1 MMRGTTCRRDD
12 LAVSEVI
19 GVVMLLA
26 MVVTMMGGVF
36 LVLTPY
42 VNDFQDNTSWAN
54 SNGIAERL
62 DSRIDVVASSA
73 NNTGLRTTIN
83 SLSSSIAPV
92 INAEIWTLSAD
103 LTWNERVN
111 VEYLNQTTFSIHA
124 VNESAV
130 KAEIWT
136 PESVEY
142 VNFTPSEEPITISHN
157 TTLQG
162 TYIVTIY
169 NVHDVAIHKYAH
181 ASLSGLLVNTKVQTG
196 EHSIGIIN
204 DARFDKFSNEP
215 WKVTSSPDMKI
226 EELFDG
232 TMRSSMSLRNI
243 QVVGAVPDGRDATFD
258 IRSKGPVQIFSGDA
272 WNFRYTYSSD
282 LGPTITP
289 QMNEGWLIDYQLHK
303 VSDTLEEYRG
313 IRPWLRE
320 SGFDGM
326 TIDHDGMMIDLEID
340 LQLVEVSR

>member
-1 MMRGTTCRRDD
+1 MMEGTTCRRDD

-111 VEYLNQTTFSIHA
+111 VEYLNQKH
-124 VNESAV
+124 
-130 KAEIWT
+130 
-136 PESVEY
+136 
-142 VNFTPSEEPITISHN
+142 
-157 TTLQG
+157 
-162 TYIVTIY
+162 
-169 NVHDVAIHKYAH
+169 
-181 ASLSGLLVNTKVQTG
+181 SLSM
-196 EHSIGIIN
+196 
-204 DARFDKFSNEP
+204 P
-215 WKVTSSPDMKI
+215 
-226 EELFDG
+226 
-232 TMRSSMSLRNI
+232 
-243 QVVGAVPDGRDATFD
+243 
-258 IRSKGPVQIFSGDA
+258 
-272 WNFRYTYSSD
+272 
-282 LGPTITP
+282 
-289 QMNEGWLIDYQLHK
+289 
-303 VSDTLEEYRG
+303 
-313 IRPWLRE
+313 
-320 SGFDGM
+320 
-326 TIDHDGMMIDLEID
+326 
-340 LQLVEVSR
+340 